1 MMKCYDDLL
10 LCRLMM
16 RVYSV
21 VALDERENPYAE
33 LCPEVWEEY
42 IAMEGHLFAAFRQEG
57 IQPVAV
63 RVVSDFNGTIKK
75 MLELIFCYQP
85 SVLTVPAS
93 LYALFPAY
101 GRAGY
106 SPPRQPPRVRL
117 GYTGRCYHYKT
128 KTRLITD
135 GLQIGQRNEIVLDI
149 FSLLNMTN
157 DAVSCRLTHELLHVV
172 GVGEEEMGDY
182 KPNAFFDLKNS
193 IAPFGEVLQKELSQ
207 VYPRFGAAA
216 ARVRDKHPQWVEKM
230 VNLGNRLYLAGF
242 PAPPETV
249 LKTSVSYPDKAIS
262 RCSIDWRC
270 HDVLFM

>member
-1 MMKCYDDLL
+1 MMCYDDLL

-33 LCPEVWEEY
+33 QCPEVWQDY
-42 IAMEGHLFAAFRQEG
+42 IALEEQLFAAFRQEG
-57 IQPVAV
+57 IHPVAV

-75 MLELIFCYQP
+75 MLELVFCYQP
-85 SVLTVPAS
+85 MVLTVPPS
-93 LYALFPAY
+93 LYSLFPAY
-101 GRAGY
+101 GMADY
-106 SPPRQPPRVRL
+106 NAPQQSPHVRL

-172 GVGEEEMGDY
+172 GVGEEDMGDY
-182 KPNAFFDLKNS
+182 KPNAFFELKNS
-193 IAPFGEVLQKELSQ
+193 IAPFGAVLQKELSQ
-207 VYPRFGAAA
+207 VYPNFCAAA
-216 ARVRDKHPQWVEKM
+216 ARVRDAHPEWVQKM

-249 LKTSVSYPDKAIS
+249 LMTSVSYPDKAIS
-262 RCSIDWRC
+262 RCNIDWRC

>member
-1 MMKCYDDLL
+1 MCYDDLL

-21 VALDERENPYAE
+21 VVLDERENPYAE
-33 LCPEVWEEY
+33 LCAEVWDEY
-42 IAMEGHLFAAFRQEG
+42 ITMEEHLFAAFRSVG

-63 RVVSDFNGTIKK
+63 RVISDFNGAIKK
-75 MLELIFCYQP
+75 MLELVFCYQP
-85 SVLTVPAS
+85 MVLTVPPS
-93 LYALFPAY
+93 LYSLFPACGVTDY
-101 GRAGY
+101 CA
-106 SPPRQPPRVRL
+106 PQQPPNVRL

-172 GVGEEEMGDY
+172 GVSEEEMGEY
-182 KPNAFFDLKNS
+182 KPNAFYELKNR
-193 IAPFGEVLQKELSQ
+193 IAPFGEVLQKEVTQ
-207 VYPRFGAAA
+207 VYPAFCAAA
-216 ARVRDKHPQWVEKM
+216 AKVCDEHPDWVQKM
-230 VNLGNRLYLAGF
+230 VNLANRLYLAGF

-249 LKTSVSYPDKAIS
+249 LTTSVSYPEKAIS
-262 RCSIDWRC
+262 RCNIDWRC